1 MKRYALVLPSVFVMI
16 FMAAAPLC
24 ASVVSE
30 QGVGEQRVLVIM
42 AKFPDVQPSFSIK
55 KMQNKYFD
63 KLSGWTHSYINFEMS
78 DSTDVEVEITSLTGP
93 ISTAVVR
100 PAHKVTSSFLGTFR
114 NVLFNPPKMTFDQGF
129 LFFL

>member
-42 AKFPDVQPSFSIK
+42 AKFPDVQPSFSRSNMK
-55 KMQNKYFD
+55 NKYFD
-63 KLSGWTHSYINFEMS
+63 KLDRYLKAVSYQKALRVKSRLDNHIKG
-78 DSTDVEVEITSLTGP
+78 TSL
-93 ISTAVVR
+93 
-100 PAHKVTSSFLGTFR
+100 AHRGK
-114 NVLFNPPKMTFDQGF
+114 GF
-129 LFFL
+129 LVC